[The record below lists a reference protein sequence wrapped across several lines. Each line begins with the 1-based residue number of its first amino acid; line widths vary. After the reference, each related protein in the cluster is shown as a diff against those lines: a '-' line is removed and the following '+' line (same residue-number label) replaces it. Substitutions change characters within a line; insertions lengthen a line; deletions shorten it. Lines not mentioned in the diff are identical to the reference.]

1 MTAATGARGDIQLA
15 ALDLG
20 EKLGSGGQG
29 DVLRVRNRPGEVLKR
44 YFTDTADG
52 VSMRYLVE
60 FPDTLPDS
68 EREALLRQTA
78 WPLARVVKHGKVVGF
93 LMREV
98 PASFVG
104 QTRAGTQLRELQYL
118 LYPPKPLWGDIVP
131 LDIHGRIEVAAAFA
145 GLVRILQ
152 ERQMVIGDISMR
164 NLLWSPGVPARICLI
179 DCDSPTR
186 VGMPPVLPT
195 TDTPDWND
203 PRQQGGPSPA
213 TDLYKLA
220 LLVGRTL
227 SGNADVRPGQPLK
240 LPADTPEPIVTAV
253 RACFEEAGQPQGP
266 RPEAARWVRALSGRG
281 EILVGPLPAK
291 RVLPPPLPMVDL
303 DGRGG
308 PRGSIPLPPADKK
321 P

>member
-1 MTAATGARGDIQLA
+1 MTATGARHDVQIA

-29 DVLRVRNRPGEVLKR
+29 DVLRVRNRPGEVFKR
-44 YFTDTADG
+44 YFTVSANG
-52 VSMRYLVE
+52 ESMRYLVE
-60 FPDTLPDS
+60 FPYTLSAGDS
-68 EREALLRQTA
+68 EALLRQTA
-78 WPLARVVKHGKVVGF
+78 WPSARVVKHGKVVGF

-98 PASFVG
+98 PASFIG
-104 QTRAGTQLRELQYL
+104 QTKAGPKLRELQYL

-131 LDIHGRIEVAAAFA
+131 LDTNGRIEVARAFA

-164 NLLWSPGVPARICLI
+164 NLLWSPDVPAQICLI

-195 TDTPDWND
+195 ADTPDWND
-203 PRQQGGPSPA
+203 PQQQGGPSPA

-227 SGNADVRPGQPLK
+227 SGNAAVRPGQPLE
-240 LPADTPEPIVTAV
+240 LPADTPEPIVTGV
-253 RACFEEAGQPQGP
+253 RALFDDAGQPTGP

-281 EILVGPLPAK
+281 EILVGPPPAR
-291 RVLPPPLPMVDL
+291 RVLPPPLPMADL
-303 DGRGG
+303 DGPGS
-308 PRGSIPLPPADKK
+308 PRGSIPLRPPDK